1 MCTSKYIDNSLAVKR
16 KSAKGLIDAGFVL
29 ERWRRAK
36 PMPGKRTYKF
46 PQDGRKPIVSVAQM
60 GEDDFAAARHSQSS
74 YVCIDVDN
82 RYFTSPPPAIVELLR
97 KVGVLDWYAYRTP
110 SGGWHFWFYFIS
122 AYRPA
127 AQEYIYKGLH
137 GEFRQGA
144 SVTLIY
150 DLEGLA
156 SFVERDLYRHSYRQ
170 VERLRDILLADNRTT
185 AEVAD
190 MDRADSQSPP
200 RDAVEKVIA
209 MLCPLASPRPR
220 RDPSAHNADWKNPA
234 VSNPGL
240 HWNRLA
246 YTEVLLG
253 RQQTWHNLHGD
264 ALKAA
269 HSGAAVAEHDLQ
281 LAHDR
286 ARVLLKA
293 NDMPV
298 TGKKLDVLAA
308 FLALIG
314 RQGVLQCWASH
325 GTIADMAGCCIS
337 TVQAW
342 KKVFIKAG
350 ILNQSGYKKHK
361 GKPGRASATWNMARN
376 SFDTCVLVLSV
387 AAKRLLGFAAPLD
400 GQLFLFDNSPTNSV
414 LREGIGA
421 GSVEVVSESQPR
433 AP

>member
-1 MCTSKYIDNSLAVKR
+1 MSTSKYIDNSLAVKR

-156 SFVERDLYRHSYRQ
+156 SFVERDLSRHSYRQ

-185 AEVAD
+185 AEVAPSLWQLIKP
-190 MDRADSQSPP
+190 RSPL
-200 RDAVEKVIA
+200 K
-209 MLCPLASPRPR
+209 S
-220 RDPSAHNADWKNPA
+220 ST

-269 HSGAAVAEHDLQ
+269 HTGAAVAEYDLKV
-281 LAHDR
+281 AHDR
-286 ARVLLKA
+286 ARRLLKA

-314 RQGVLQCWASH
+314 RQGGRQCWASH
-325 GTIADMAGCCIS
+325 GTIADRAGCCIS

-387 AAKRLLGFAAPLD
+387 ASKRLLGFAAPLD
-400 GQLFLFDNSPTNSV
+400 GQLFLFDNSPTN
-414 LREGIGA
+414 REVRGGIGA